1 MTAQPQFAAAHSS
14 LPAPLDTPPN
24 AAGWRPVPERSAHE
38 WIDRAAR
45 LALPSS
51 SLVVTLDHGTGHW
64 LKALMPL
71 GHRVL
76 AADPSRERLDT
87 LAQRF
92 ACPVAAEPAESI
104 QRLAHGLC
112 SSQALLFN
120 GALDALGKL
129 IPASGLKADAVCVNT
144 VGASCP
150 TPEIIFDTCLPC
162 LKDGGLLLYVGNVFV
177 RERDFEWSTISRT
190 IANHRGIPHQQL
202 FSPGSR
208 FDFVALHKEGPV
220 PAREY
225 GHDLGMFARKLSSGA
240 WELVDVDM
248 MEAEGLQ
255 HVAPEIGDAEE
266 AKSLIFPAADLQLKK
281 IGLVARKKSL

>member
-38 WIDRAAR
+38 WIDRTAR
-45 LALPSS
+45 HLLHPS
-51 SLVVTLDHGTGHW
+51 SLVITLDHGTGHW
-64 LKALMPL
+64 LKALLPL
-71 GHRVL
+71 GHGVI
-76 AADPSRERLDT
+76 AADPSRERLDAV
-87 LAQRF
+87 AQRF
-92 ACPVAAEPAESI
+92 DCPVAPLSAESL
-104 QRLAHGLC
+104 QRFCGGAIG
-112 SSQALLFN
+112 SPALLLHH
-120 GALDALGKL
+120 GVESLGEMMGSSC
-129 IPASGLKADAVCVNT
+129 IKADAICANS
-144 VGASCP
+144 VGASCAS
-150 TPEIIFDTCLPC
+150 PEKIFDACLPW

-202 FSPGSR
+202 FSPDSR